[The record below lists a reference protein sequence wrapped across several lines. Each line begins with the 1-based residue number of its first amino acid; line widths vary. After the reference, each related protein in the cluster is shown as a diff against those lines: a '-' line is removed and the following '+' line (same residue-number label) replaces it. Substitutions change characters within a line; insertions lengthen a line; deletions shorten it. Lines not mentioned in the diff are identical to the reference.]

1 MKLTA
6 NSKFGCRFLRQ
17 LIAILFIAFCSLPV
31 FAEAE
36 INSLELLPGDIILK
50 PGTALKL
57 KALALQT
64 NPGLDVDKASLIAVE
79 VLAKSREGKG
89 TLRLRVGNQQTS
101 WAQVAGTVKTFDNNE
116 PASYSSIKIRSP
128 GEGSKKVWQLIIN
141 GYIKIHKITLYM
153 TETNS
158 TPAGSV

>member
-1 MKLTA
+1 MNHHVK
-6 NSKFGCRFLRQ
+6 SKQSFRFIRY
-17 LIAILFIAFCSLPV
+17 IVALFVLSACSLPV
-31 FAEAE
+31 FADAE
-36 INSLELLPGDIILK
+36 IHSIELLPGDIILK